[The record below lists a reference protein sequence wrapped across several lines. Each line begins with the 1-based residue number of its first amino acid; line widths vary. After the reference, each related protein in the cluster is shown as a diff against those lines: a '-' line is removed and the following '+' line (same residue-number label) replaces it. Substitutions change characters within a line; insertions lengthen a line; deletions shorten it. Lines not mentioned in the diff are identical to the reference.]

1 MEVNIL
7 YNSFTENLKTKI
19 YGKNLKLFESIE
31 STNKKMLEDLNNIKD
46 LNDLNNNEN
55 LTEGTVYIALK
66 QTAGKGSY
74 ENSWQSNNDLG
85 LWLSVL
91 LYSPFKKEILTF
103 LPCIALTKLLKE
115 KYNIKA
121 HIKWPNDVLVNHKK
135 ISGTLIQITSIKD
148 RKVCIIGTGINLY
161 HNESDFISDIKNKAT
176 SLFLETGI
184 KVKIEE
190 FYKEFIYYFEEI
202 YFGEKKLTELF
213 RENSEMIG
221 KKIKAKKD
229 GNEIYAI
236 VKDITEEGYLKV
248 EINNEINIKEETWIS
263 RASLDIDT
271 FY

>member
-7 YNSFTENLKTKI
+7 HDSFTENLETKI
-19 YGKNLKLFESIE
+19 YGKNLELFESIE
-31 STNKKMLEDLNNIKD
+31 STIKKMLEDLSNKD
-46 LNDLNNNEN
+46 LNNKEN
-55 LTEGTVYIALK
+55 LPEGTVYIALK

-74 ENSWQSNNDLG
+74 GNSWQSNDDLG

-91 LYSPFKKEILTF
+91 LYSPFKKEVLTF

-121 HIKWPNDVLVNHKK
+121 HIKWPNDVIVHHKK

-148 RKVCIIGTGINLY
+148 KKACIIGTGINLY
-161 HNESDFISDIKNKAT
+161 HNENDFISDIKNKAT

-184 KVKIEE
+184 KVKMQE
-190 FYKEFIYYFEEI
+190 FYKEFIRYFEDI
-202 YFGEKKLTELF
+202 YLGEKNLIELF

-229 GNEIYAI
+229 GKEIYAI
-236 VKDITEEGYLKV
+236 IKDITEEGYLKV
-248 EINNEINIKEETWIS
+248 EINNKEETWIS
-263 RASLDIDT
+263 RASLDIDA

>member
-7 YNSFTENLKTKI
+7 YNAFEENLKTKI

-31 STNKKMLEDLNNIKD
+31 STNKKMLEDLNNR
-46 LNDLNNNEN
+46 DLNNND

-74 ENSWQSNNDLG
+74 GNSWQSDNDLG

-91 LYSPFKKEILTF
+91 LYSPFKKDVLTF

-121 HIKWPNDVLVNHKK
+121 HIKWPNDVLVHHKK
-135 ISGTLIQITSIKD
+135 ISGTLIQITSINGK
-148 RKVCIIGTGINLY
+148 KSCIIGTGINLY
-161 HNESDFISDIKNKAT
+161 YNENDFISDIKNKAT

-184 KVKIEE
+184 KVKLEE
-190 FYKEFIYYFEEI
+190 FFKEFIYYFEDI
-202 YFGEKKLTELF
+202 YLGEKNLIELF

-229 GNEIYAI
+229 GKEIEAI

-248 EINNEINIKEETWIS
+248 EINDKEENWIS
-263 RASLDIDT
+263 RASLDIDA